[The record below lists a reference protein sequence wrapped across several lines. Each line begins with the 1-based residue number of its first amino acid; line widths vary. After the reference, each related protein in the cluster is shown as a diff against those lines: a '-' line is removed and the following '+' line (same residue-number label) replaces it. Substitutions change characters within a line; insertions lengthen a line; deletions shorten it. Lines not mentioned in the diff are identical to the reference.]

1 MKIKV
6 LHHSAVV
13 WSVFVLFLPAEIA
26 FADKSD
32 KCHVIGDT
40 SNSDPSKSLGS
51 NQNPYG
57 SLADVEADAN
67 CDTIIVVYSS
77 VVLDGGITLADGQD
91 LKGKKGP
98 RKALPIISNT
108 TGSNGGNGVQLGAN
122 NSIDGLHITD
132 TQNSGVS
139 GTDVGNLTI
148 KNSLITG
155 FALSEEIAPAPPPL
169 DIFMVSRAGIEVS
182 ASDDVKIRIS
192 KTELGEANSGSIGIV
207 AFEGHADVVIE
218 DVSVRDQG
226 VTAGSAITPGISVLS
241 LGSSSVDLKVQN
253 TSVSNIGAGS
263 CNCDGMLFIAVESS
277 AMDVLVD
284 GYSYINPDGDGGGS
298 ATGMEIAN
306 FFGVGASMDV
316 TVKNSTFKG
325 GTSTA
330 IQLGDFRDG
339 NGNFLTAH
347 VHDNVIIDARFD
359 GIGVGIGVPNGTDR
373 ITIENNLIV
382 NPGFAGI
389 RFDSFISQQTLVE
402 MLIQKNRIIN
412 AGFFGLAFIQE
423 VGASATSLNLDAG
436 LGGLGSQGK
445 NRVID
450 SQVADIYVEAFDC
463 CGFPPTPPFTVEAAN
478 NWWGSDTGPATVI
491 ELNGATVDVTP
502 FLTKEPKDKKK
513 KKKKKKK

>member
-1 MKIKV
+1 MSSIF
-6 LHHSAVV
+6 LRLSATL
-13 WSVFVLFLPAEIA
+13 LFIA
-26 FADKSD
+26 LSNAALADE
-32 KCHVIGDT
+32 CYVTGDT
-40 SNSDPSKSLGS
+40 SKNKLSRPEGSK
-51 NQNPYG
+51 QNPYG
-57 SLADVEADAN
+57 SLAAVEGDAG

-98 RKALPIISNT
+98 GKALPIISNT

-155 FALSEEIAPAPPPL
+155 FALSEAIAPLPPPL
-169 DIFMVSRAGIEVS
+169 DFVSISRAGIEVS

-192 KTELGEANSGSIGIV
+192 KTELGEANSSSIGIV
-207 AFEGHADVVIE
+207 ALEGHADVVIE

-226 VTAGSAITPGISVLS
+226 VTAGTATPGIYVFSF
-241 LGSSSVDLKVQN
+241 GSSSVDLKVQN
-253 TSVSNIGAGS
+253 TSVSNIGAGF
-263 CNCDGMLFIAVESS
+263 CNCDGMLFLASESS

-298 ATGMEIAN
+298 ATGMEIVN
-306 FFGVGASMDV
+306 FFGVGASMDA

-325 GTSTA
+325 GSTIA
-330 IQLGDFRDG
+330 IQLGDQADG

-347 VHDNVIIDARFD
+347 VHDNVIIDAGHS
-359 GIGVGIGVPNGTDR
+359 GIALNIGGAPNGTDR

-389 RFDSFISQQTLVE
+389 FFDSFISQQTLVE
-402 MLIQKNRIIN
+402 MLIQKNTIIN
-412 AGFFGLAFIQE
+412 ASFFGLAFFHE
-423 VGASATSLNLDAG
+423 FGASATSLNLDAG

-445 NRVID
+445 NRIID
-450 SQVADIYVEAFDC
+450 SQVADIYVEAFDFS
-463 CGFPPTPPFTVEAAN
+463 GFPPTPPFTVDAAN
-478 NWWGSDTGPATVI
+478 NWWGSDAGPATVV

-502 FLTKEPKDKKK
+502 FLTEDPGD
-513 KKKKKKK
+513 